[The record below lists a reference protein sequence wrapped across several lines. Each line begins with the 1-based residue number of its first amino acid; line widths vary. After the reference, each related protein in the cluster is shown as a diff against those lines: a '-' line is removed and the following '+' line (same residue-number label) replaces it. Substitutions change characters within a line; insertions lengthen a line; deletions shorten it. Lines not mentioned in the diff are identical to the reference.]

1 MAECLYYL
9 DLFENLLWGY
19 IGAPIIMLLGLYLS
33 ISTNFIQLRKFPAVL
48 KTFFAFFK
56 LKEHECEGL
65 HPLKAFCVSL
75 SGSVG
80 VGNIVATCTAVQLGG
95 PGALFWIWTTAIAGM
110 IIKYAEVFLGLR
122 YRQSNGRGGY
132 NGGPIYFLQHAFKNR
147 AVPALAALLL
157 CIYGVE
163 VYQFRVITE
172 AIAVNLSINELLMA
186 GILLALVLFAAS
198 GGIQRVSTISTAI
211 VPIFVLVYVGMGL
224 WILINNITAIP
235 MLLKEVIV
243 AAFSGPALVGG
254 FVGGAL
260 MKTISEGARRSC
272 YSGDIGVGYA
282 SIIHSES
289 SVKEPE
295 KQASL
300 AIIDIFVDA
309 FLICTTSIMLILI
322 TGVWKEPISTALL
335 VQAALSQYF
344 PYMHFFMPLFLFLVG
359 YSTINAYFCVG
370 LKCAQWLSPNYGKMF
385 YYCYAIGS
393 FVMFSFLDPISAQ
406 SVISIAACCLLVLN
420 SYAIVK
426 LRNEIS
432 YAFNEEKLVVAEVVP
447 NAEPNEEN
455 GLIAASL

>member
-33 ISTNFIQLRKFPAVL
+33 ISTNFIQLRKFPTVL
-48 KTFFAFFK
+48 KTFFGFFK

-132 NGGPIYFLQHAFKNR
+132 NGGPIYFLQHAFSSR
-147 AVPALAALLL
+147 AVPALAAVLL

-172 AIAVNLSINELLMA
+172 AISVNLSINELLLA

-211 VPIFVLVYVGMGL
+211 IPFFVLVYVSMGL
-224 WILINNITAIP
+224 WILLNNISAIP
-235 MLLKEVIV
+235 TLLKDVVI
-243 AAFSGPALVGG
+243 AAFSGQALVGG
-254 FVGGAL
+254 VVGGAL

-282 SIIHSES
+282 SIVHSES

-309 FLICTTSIMLILI
+309 FMVCTTSIMLILI
-322 TGVWKEPISTALL
+322 TGVWKEPISTAVL

-344 PYMHFFMPLFLFLVG
+344 PYMHIFMPLFLFLVG

-370 LKCAQWLSPNYGKMF
+370 LKCAQWLSPNYGKMC
-385 YYCYAIGS
+385 YYVYAIGS
-393 FVMFSFLDPISAQ
+393 FVLFSFLDPISAQ

-420 SYAIVK
+420 SYAIIK

-432 YAFNEEKLVVAEVVP
+432 YSFGGAQALEVETRT
-447 NAEPNEEN
+447 AEPNEEN
-455 GLIAASL
+455 GLVVASL